1 MQISMSEIFNM
12 QRRAEIAEKGGEAA
26 RNWDRELVGRV
37 SESVNQYNDEPGDET
52 AHQAEVARLREEVIA
67 FYVPPEQ
74 PEQPVENQEEE

>member
-12 QRRAEIAEKGGEAA
+12 QRRAEIAHYGGEAA

-37 SESVNQYNDEPGDET
+37 SEAVNQFNDEPGDET

-67 FYVPPEQ
+67 FYVPPES
-74 PEQPVENQEEE
+74 PAENQEEE